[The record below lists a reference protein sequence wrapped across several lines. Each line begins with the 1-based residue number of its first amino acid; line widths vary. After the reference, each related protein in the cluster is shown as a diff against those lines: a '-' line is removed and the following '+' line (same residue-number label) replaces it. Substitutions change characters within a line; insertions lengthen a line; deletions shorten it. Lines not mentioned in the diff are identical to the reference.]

1 MLENE
6 PVILIFEGGD
16 FQGKTFLANYAKEF
30 LQKEFPNKKIAIVR
44 EPGSTESAEDI
55 RGVIKKHSNLEDFT
69 EILLFTAARSELYE
83 KEIKKLIEDN
93 AIIIMDRSILSTLV
107 YQENTKDIIELSRRL
122 LYKDYLQYTAKIMMV
137 LNTPKEIIE
146 ERMKERE
153 LDYLD
158 KRDQDK
164 ITKKY
169 KRLIFA
175 IEKMER
181 FPLFNTAAVLNLSG
195 DTEKNKAI
203 VKEYIMEQLERVER
217 GEV

>member
-16 FQGKTFLANYAKEF
+16 FQGKTFLANYTKEF

-83 KEIKKLIEDN
+83 KEIKKLVEEN